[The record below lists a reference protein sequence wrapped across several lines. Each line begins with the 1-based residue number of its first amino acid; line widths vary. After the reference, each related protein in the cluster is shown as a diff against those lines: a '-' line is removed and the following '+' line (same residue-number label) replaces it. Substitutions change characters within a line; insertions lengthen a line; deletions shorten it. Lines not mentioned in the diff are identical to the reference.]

1 MEPSRTEIR
10 TANARG
16 AFVLAALL
24 AAILILAVAIS
35 LRIYT
40 QLDSAARVQRALVDA
55 QAQLDAILRVQLEQS
70 AALRGYLASGRS
82 IFLEPEARD
91 SQRFDAALDAFA
103 QTTRSLGIAELG
115 ASVVRMRALHED
127 FLTNVA
133 APLRI
138 DPHAKDAIALQI
150 LGKAI
155 IDRLRAA
162 TTRASA
168 LLDARLIVAQRD
180 LKSRIDEALVG
191 GLSSL
196 LLFAFVSFAFVLSR
210 TKMLAVIDRERSIVE
225 TLQGAFRTDVDPLPG
240 ARIGT
245 AYLSADR
252 DAAVGGDLYDVRLL
266 DATRALVVV
275 GDISG
280 KGITAAV
287 NTAFVKYSI
296 RTLALS
302 HEDPAAILESFNDV
316 FLTTIRDPSL
326 FVALFVGVLDS
337 RQATLTYASA
347 GHSGAYVRRA
357 GSVRQLDVTGPIV
370 GLATNQAYDTHVLP
384 LVAGDLLLLATDG
397 LSEARDFAGTL
408 LDDAGAMELLGAAAT
423 DPQIC
428 ADELVAAVKNRNGG
442 EVRDDLAILAIA
454 IDHAEGNR

>member
-1 MEPSRTEIR
+1 M
-10 TANARG
+10 
-16 AFVLAALL
+16 LAALL
-24 AAILILAVAIS
+24 AAILVLAVAIS

-55 QAQLDAILRVQLEQS
+55 QQQLDVILRVQLEQS
-70 AALRGYLASGRS
+70 AALRGYLASGRTV
-82 IFLEPEARD
+82 FLEPQTRD
-91 SQRFDAALDAFA
+91 SEQFDAALDAFA
-103 QTTRSLGIAELG
+103 AATRSFGISELN
-115 ASVVRMRALHED
+115 ASVARMHALHVD
-127 FLTNVA
+127 FLANVA
-133 APLRI
+133 APLRT
-138 DPHAKDAIALQI
+138 DPHAKDTIALQI
-150 LGKAI
+150 LGKSLV
-155 IDRLRAA
+155 DRLRAE
-162 TTRASA
+162 TTRVHD
-168 LLDARLIVAQRD
+168 LLDAQLVVAQGE
-180 LKSRIDEALVG
+180 LKSRINEALVG

-210 TKMLAVIDRERSIVE
+210 AKMLAVIDRERSIVE

-326 FVALFVGVLDS
+326 FVVLFVGVLDS
-337 RQATLTYASA
+337 QRATLTYASA

-357 GSVRQLDVTGPIV
+357 GTVRQLEISGPIV
-370 GLATNQAYDTHVLP
+370 GLAMMQTYATHVLP
-384 LVAGDLLLLATDG
+384 LVPGDLLLLATDG
-397 LSEARDFAGTL
+397 LSEARDLAGTL
-408 LDDAGAMELLGAAAT
+408 LDDAGAMKLLAAAAT

-442 EVRDDLAILAIA
+442 EVRDDLAIVAIA
-454 IDHAEGNR
+454 IDQPEGRR